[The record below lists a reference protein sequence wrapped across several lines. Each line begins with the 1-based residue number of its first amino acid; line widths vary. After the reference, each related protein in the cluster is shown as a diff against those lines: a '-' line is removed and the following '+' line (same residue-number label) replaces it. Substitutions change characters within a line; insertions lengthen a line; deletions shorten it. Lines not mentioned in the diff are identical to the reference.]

1 MKRWISKSYKNK
13 LYATFIMIWI
23 IPILLL
29 IFFDYIYVYD
39 STVKNTESFKKSNL
53 KIAAQL
59 IESDL
64 STFHGII
71 NSIASNEEVA
81 EIIKSDWQGKRRD
94 FSETQRLYSISQTA
108 MAGLPQNV
116 PLHIVNRY
124 GASCF
129 STTNYFLPIY
139 SDERGNLYD
148 AMIENADTGRISSQ
162 IHWRVDGDDL
172 QDISY
177 VMGKAI
183 LDPES
188 GAIVGYVIMDIYN
201 SYFQN
206 IFRMIATQA
215 GSNILATDHRNIVIA
230 DMENRYYPGYRFDSG
245 NNMGILDE
253 SGSFDL
259 VVGAAA
265 YRVYYESADY
275 LGMKVIELIP
285 RDYFIKTTWNNIK
298 THIIFFSILI
308 ALGVFV
314 IMYNVF
320 IMVTP
325 IKTLDEAMKRVASED
340 YSVRVEIS
348 GEDEIARLGRSF
360 NDMASHIQYL
370 IEENYHKQISLQKS
384 EVKALKAQTNPHF
397 LYNCLNS
404 IQMMTLI
411 GQKDEVLQMTKALS
425 KYYRNRVNTETE
437 MVTID
442 EELKQSLNYLEI
454 QSIRYKDKLTI
465 KTDIDPAVLDKLIL
479 KLILQPLIEN
489 AVVHGIEQKVD
500 KGMIII
506 RAYWQ
511 NDRVRIEILDDGNGP
526 GTSNAKGEN
535 TGILNTKMRLNYHYG
550 ENYHLTVFRRDGFTV
565 AELDLPLE

>member
-29 IFFDYIYVYD
+29 IFFDYIYVYN
-39 STVKNTESFKKSNL
+39 STVKNTENIKKSNL

-64 STFHGII
+64 SAFHGII

-148 AMIENADTGRISSQ
+148 AMIEDADTGRISSQ

-177 VMGKAI
+177 VIGKAI

-188 GAIVGYVIMDIYN
+188 GAIVGYVIMDIFN

-206 IFRMIATQA
+206 IFHMIATPA
-215 GSNILATDHRNIVIA
+215 GSNILATDHRNVVIA

-259 VVGAAA
+259 AADTA
-265 YRVYYESADY
+265 TYRVYYESADY
-275 LGMKVIELIP
+275 FGMKVIELIP

-308 ALGVFV
+308 ALGVFM

-411 GQKDEVLQMTKALS
+411 GRKDEVLQMTKALS

-437 MVTID
+437 MVTIG

-550 ENYHLTVFRRDGFTV
+550 ENYHFTVFRRDGFTV